1 MTIVCHGRY
10 GQPLWPTMVVVNRI
24 MFRIYD
30 KNMNIA
36 ERRQHEGETMKI
48 LIKTILITA
57 LPFLAMGTYAET
69 TQDCILEGTIDKSK
83 AEKAG
88 KNVYVEFH
96 SARKAE
102 PATSCNL
109 NRRNKLEF
117 KEPKNAMI
125 ENAPDGAQV
134 KYRYT
139 EEDNKDPQWQLIGI
153 SML

>member
-1 MTIVCHGRY
+1 MAFAS
-10 GQPLWPTMVVVNRI
+10 RI
-24 MFRIYD
+24 MFQLYN
-30 KNMNIA
+30 KNMTIA
-36 ERRQHEGETMKI
+36 ERRQHEGETVKT
-48 LIKTILITA
+48 LIKTILLTA
-57 LPFLAMGTYAET
+57 LPLLAVGTYAET

-96 SARKAE
+96 SASKAE
-102 PATSCNL
+102 PDTSCNL